1 MHNQKH
7 FPSWLRMMKCL
18 VCTVGKLPAGT
29 RGSFPAPYCL
39 PVGQVSCAPEA
50 EHSNSHG
57 AVSDAVALSGVCP
70 QLCLSPFLYSMPFTS
85 TMRSWTWDRST
96 GFGMPVITRSA
107 ACALRSSLRSGARI
121 WMLLP
126 LLWSVDVSSRSSWK
140 RYSGKLKSAP
150 AVGSAIAAGVGGR
163 AALSWKKHHPIG

>member
-7 FPSWLRMMKCL
+7 FPSWLRVMKCL
-18 VCTVGKLPAGT
+18 VCTMQAPGEVSLLHIAFQLGRCLVLQRQGTVMAMVPCQMLLPY
-29 RGSFPAPYCL
+29 P
-39 PVGQVSCAPEA
+39 
-50 EHSNSHG
+50 
-57 AVSDAVALSGVCP
+57 GVCP
-70 QLCLSPFLYSMPFTS
+70 QLCVSPFLYSTPFTS
-85 TMRSWTWDRST
+85 TTRWWTWGRST
-96 GFGMPVITRSA
+96 GFGTPVITRSA

-150 AVGSAIAAGVGGR
+150 ALGSAIAAGVDGR
-163 AALSWKKHHPIG
+163 ATLSWKNHRPMG